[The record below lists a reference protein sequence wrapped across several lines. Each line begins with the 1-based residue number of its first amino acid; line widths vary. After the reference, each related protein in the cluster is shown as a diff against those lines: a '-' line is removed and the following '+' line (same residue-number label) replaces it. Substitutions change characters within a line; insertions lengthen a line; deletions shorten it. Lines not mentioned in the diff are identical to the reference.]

1 MDIAKQIVTEDGDE
15 AWIQDLDQEPH
26 YHKGQTSGETH
37 VDAYYAKNV
46 GGTVSVE
53 KYHSDDA

>member
-1 MDIAKQIVTEDGDE
+1 MVTKHGFKTL
-15 AWIQDLDQEPH
+15 IKSH
-26 YHKGQTSGETH
+26 IHKGQTSGETH